1 MPLTAYEREN
11 DMFNCNCCD
20 PTYLVTTVSQS
31 ETNVLLGFRTT
42 PTLVNGCKIKFRI
55 ACNIA
60 TSVTAG
66 LPVVAVVNING
77 ETVSIP
83 LLDSIGN
90 NVRSGELRA
99 RNTYTAVFGNDPNH
113 LQIKK
118 VNGKPCTAQ

>member
-1 MPLTAYEREN
+1 
-11 DMFNCNCCD
+11 MFNCNCYD
-20 PTYLVTTVSQS
+20 PTYLVTSVSQND
-31 ETNVLLGFRTT
+31 TTVLLGFRTT

-55 ACNIA
+55 TCDLT

-66 LPVVAVVNING
+66 LPVVAVVTVNG
-77 ETVSIP
+77 ATVSVP

-99 RNTYTAVFGNDPNH
+99 RNVYTAVFGNDPNH

-118 VNGKPCTAQ
+118 VNGKPCTVQ